1 MKLQYQEEWSIG
13 NLKRRVNQVDPNQ
26 DLTTNP
32 EKVYRIETVGN
43 NLADHKTVKIKY
55 HMNKLKETPQ
65 FIQTRDWAK
74 VTSDSLMK

>member
-32 EKVYRIETVGN
+32 EKVSNIFLFYFFM
-43 NLADHKTVKIKY
+43 D
-55 HMNKLKETPQ
+55 
-65 FIQTRDWAK
+65 FII
-74 VTSDSLMK
+74 